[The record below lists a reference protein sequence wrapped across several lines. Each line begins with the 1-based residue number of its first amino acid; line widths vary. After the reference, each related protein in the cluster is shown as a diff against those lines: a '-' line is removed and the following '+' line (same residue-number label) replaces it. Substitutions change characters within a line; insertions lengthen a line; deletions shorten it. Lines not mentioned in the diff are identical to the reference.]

1 MQICIHLFICSFCKH
16 FLKTPSK
23 ALPGGS
29 GSVSKNKLD
38 VSSTLRN
45 SVFGRDHRKEEMI
58 NAMIIIAANIF

>member
-16 FLKTPSK
+16 LLKTPSK

-29 GSVSKNKLD
+29 GRVSKNKLD
-38 VSSTLRN
+38 VSSTVRS
-45 SVFGRDHRKEEMI
+45 SVFGRGHRKEKMI